1 MFYDTLKNDH
11 GLRYNPFKSLAVPRP
26 IGWISTL
33 SKDGVVNLAPYSYFN
48 ALSHSPAYVVFSA
61 GRRTDGSIKDSVINA
76 EETGEFVFNMAT
88 WDLREQMNVTGWI
101 EEPGVDEMAEAG
113 LTPAPSRKVK
123 PPRVAE
129 SPVHFECLYH
139 QTVVLPG
146 HDAAHEHHVV
156 FGKVVG
162 VHVKDEF
169 ITSDGLIDILK
180 IRPIARLGYK
190 DYTSVDSIFSMDKR
204 TPEDDIK
211 PAAAE

>member
-33 SKDGVVNLAPYSYFN
+33 SKDGVVNLAPYSFFN
-48 ALSHSPAYVVFSA
+48 ALSHNPAYVVFSA

-101 EEPGVDEMAEAG
+101 EEPGVDEMAKAG

-146 HDAAHEHHVV
+146 HDAAHAAQHPAQIGGGRRRNHVAGASGHGV
-156 FGKVVG
+156 FTG
-162 VHVKDEF
+162 
-169 ITSDGLIDILK
+169 
-180 IRPIARLGYK
+180 RPAHRRCAAR
-190 DYTSVDSIFSMDKR
+190 
-204 TPEDDIK
+204 
-211 PAAAE
+211 AALTRCIPRRSAR